1 VSANSDLLARYSPY
15 VQYDSL
21 ESYAA
26 DSVAT
31 MTDCVPPESPH
42 GNTLSHG
49 GKELAAVEPPAGES
63 KLELGFL
70 RGDKYPDS
78 AQTPVSDGDYI
89 DVVGKEYVQDARE
102 MHARPGYANQVYGHA
117 KRDKEGALWL
127 QYWFFY
133 YYNDKAFLYMG
144 LHEGDWEM
152 IQLRLGAGG
161 EPDVA
166 TYAQHS
172 HGERCAWGEV
182 ETEEGP
188 EGAVPVVYSAR
199 GSHAS
204 YFRPGTYLQAPIV
217 PDHNDDGGP
226 RVRPQLNV
234 IEDENPA
241 WVAWPGRW
249 GSTREVAKIFLGP
262 IGADS
267 PPGPRRHGAWRD
279 PLAFH
284 RDARPAQDLQPVAG
298 ADLPKPAAPKIE
310 ARRDGAHAVVSY
322 GFPRPDPSAPKLKGL
337 LVSLDGRKDGRP
349 PATKAFRVRAD
360 PGEVEFPLDLEDRP
374 YTVRASAVGENGI
387 TGPAT
392 AVELP
397 APS

>member
-1 VSANSDLLARYSPY
+1 MSDPATLLARYSPY
-15 VQYDSL
+15 VQYDSM

-31 MTDCVPPESPH
+31 MTDCVPPENPH

-49 GKELAAVEPPAGES
+49 GRELAAVDPPSGES
-63 KLELGFL
+63 KLELSFL
-70 RGDKYPDS
+70 GGASYSDS
-78 AQTPVSDGDYI
+78 SHTQVSDGDYI
-89 DVVGKEYVQDARE
+89 DVAGKNYVEDSRE

-117 KRDKEGALWL
+117 QRDKKGHLWL

-133 YYNDKAFLYMG
+133 YYNDKAFLFMG

-152 IQLRLGAGG
+152 IQLRVGADGNPG
-161 EPDVA
+161 VA

-172 HGERCAWGEV
+172 HGERCSWGDV
-182 ETEEGP
+182 ETEEGK
-188 EGAVPVVYSAR
+188 EGPVPVVYSAR

-204 YFRPGTYLQAPIV
+204 YFRPGIYMQAPIV

-234 IEDENPA
+234 IEDKDPA

-249 GSTREVAKIFLGP
+249 GSTRELTKIFTAP

-267 PPGPRRHGAWRD
+267 PPGPCSHGAWAD
-279 PLAFH
+279 PLKFH
-284 RDARPAQDLQPVAG
+284 NEARPAQELAPVAG

-310 ARRDGAHAVVSY
+310 ARRDGTHAVVSY
-322 GFPRPDPSAPKLKGL
+322 SFPKPDPSAPKLKGL
-337 LVSLDGRKDGRP
+337 LLSLDGSKDGRP
-349 PATKAFRVRAD
+349 PATKVFPVSAD
-360 PGEVEFPLDLEDRP
+360 PGEIEFPLDLEDRA

-397 APS
+397 A

>member
-1 VSANSDLLARYSPY
+1 VSTPAKLLARYSPF

-21 ESYAA
+21 ESFAA

-31 MTDCVPPESPH
+31 MTDCVPAGFPH
-42 GNTLSHG
+42 GNTLSQDG
-49 GKELAAVEPPAGES
+49 DKVLAAVDPTAEES
-63 KLELGFL
+63 KLALDFL
-70 RGDKYPDS
+70 RAGKYSDP
-78 AQTPVSDGDYI
+78 AQTPVSEDDYL
-89 DVVGKEYVQDARE
+89 DAVGKDYVVDARE

-133 YYNDKAFLYMG
+133 YYNNKAFLYMG

-152 IQLRLGAGG
+152 AQLRLGADGK
-161 EPDVA
+161 PDVA

-172 HGERCAWGEV
+172 HGERCDWADV

-188 EGAVPVVYSAR
+188 EGPVPVVYSAR

-234 IEDENPA
+234 IKDKDPA

-249 GSTREVAKIFLGP
+249 GSTDALIGP
-262 IGADS
+262 IGSDS
-267 PPGPRRHGAWRD
+267 PPGPRWHGAWRD

-284 RDARPAQDLQPVAG
+284 NDARPAEELGPVAG
-298 ADLPKPAAPKIE
+298 AELVKPAAPKIE
-310 ARRDGAHAVVSY
+310 AKRDGTTAVVSY
-322 GFPRPDPSAPKLKGL
+322 SFPPPEPAAPRLKAL
-337 LVSLDGRKDGRP
+337 LVSLDGSKDGRP
-349 PATKAFRVRAD
+349 PATHAFSVKPK
-360 PGEVEFPLDLEDRP
+360 PGKVVFPLELEDRA
-374 YTVRASAVGENGI
+374 YKVRASAVGENGI
-387 TGPAT
+387 TGPA
-392 AVELP
+392 AVVDLP
-397 APS
+397 A